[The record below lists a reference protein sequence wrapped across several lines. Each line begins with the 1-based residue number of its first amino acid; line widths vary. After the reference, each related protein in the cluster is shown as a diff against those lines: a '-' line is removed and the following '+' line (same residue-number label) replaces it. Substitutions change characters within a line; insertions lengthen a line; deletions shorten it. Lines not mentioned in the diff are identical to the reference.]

1 MPETTLTGWKH
12 RITEYATANE
22 ITLGKSKIQR
32 LAHRVNKRFMHYN
45 DCDLARVLQHSDPV
59 GEEAAKNVD
68 DERRLAA
75 EKALNA
81 KRNGLDTPAKKS
93 VQTVYP
99 SPLKGQ
105 IH

>member
-1 MPETTLTGWKH
+1 M
-12 RITEYATANE
+12 R
-22 ITLGKSKIQR
+22 
-32 LAHRVNKRFMHYN
+32 
-45 DCDLARVLQHSDPV
+45 
-59 GEEAAKNVD
+59 
-68 DERRLAA
+68 
-75 EKALNA
+75 ALNA